1 MFTFGRGEK
10 RKKESKGIS
19 KEGIWRTPP
28 WPPGCR
34 GDGGSVEAIA
44 ATTLHRGPLR
54 ASVQR
59 GGPED
64 TPHRVAGPAH
74 RPLNSH
80 AEEVQAVQARIM
92 GLANAARASGRARNE
107 ERTLRQRAGDR
118 ALWDTC
124 VGSGG
129 TALPLAAGG
138 DGHPLEHAIAN
149 ASQHVQSDA
158 PASESGMEDPAQPAT
173 VVFTEAERADAAAA
187 RLALLRSE
195 ERKRLRRVGGHEW
208 KPSGS
213 EPAPGMQQN
222 QNDQASVLRIDA
234 SACNATVHAE
244 SWHAGLSQRRS
255 TSQQALAHLDSAA
268 HAASFSPG
276 RSSTNASLAN
286 QAPTF
291 ATTMLGTMISS

>member
-1 MFTFGRGEK
+1 
-10 RKKESKGIS
+10 
-19 KEGIWRTPP
+19 
-28 WPPGCR
+28 
-34 GDGGSVEAIA
+34 VEAIA

-92 GLANAARASGRARNE
+92 GLVNAARASGRARNE

-149 ASQHVQSDA
+149 ASQPVQSDVASDA
-158 PASESGMEDPAQPAT
+158 PASESGMEDPAQAAT

-195 ERKRLRRVGGHEW
+195 ERKRLHRIGGA
-208 KPSGS
+208 KQKQTGS
-213 EPAPGMQQN
+213 ETAPRKQQKNRASLLRVEIPAGN
-222 QNDQASVLRIDA
+222 R
-234 SACNATVHAE
+234 SAHAE
-244 SWHAGLSQRRS
+244 SWHAGMTMRRS
-255 TSQQALAHLDSAA
+255 TSQPDLGSRGNAA
-268 HAASFSPG
+268 HAASFTPG
-276 RSSTNASLAN
+276 RSSGATSEVRDPDN

-291 ATTMLGTMISS
+291 ATTIIGTMTSS